1 MMATNDSRLIFYS
14 SPGQLQELACVVAS
28 ASIWYRTMEQC
39 RREST
44 NSCRWLVCDDRQITE
59 IVQLPGNI
67 QKMMVECIKIVQRC
81 FAVWCEFH
89 SSSVFSYPENA
100 GFVDGLV
107 GLISWRADGTIHW
120 EHTAKNLIRSD
131 VLSEIEK
138 YKMACIYCLIDD
150 IRILRLTAMVS
161 DHPMIQYW
169 NFKMSGGECTIQ
181 VDEAC
186 SCVEV
191 HLLKNCCAETW
202 SAFEYLWGFL
212 TDDEQVEKVIDMNNY
227 TKDYEFL
234 KHALCKLSR
243 TQLDSVISRS
253 SEIFR
258 CLTTEFGTDVIDVW
272 NRLKNVVTNNAFYP
286 ILRTLLL
293 HLQSRAIRL
302 TSEIWMDAQD
312 DLKNH
317 LLANYSKKLL
327 NDLRYVA
334 PGRTI
339 EGLSK
344 DVRLLIELLSV
355 MDAESREKFWRENW
369 KDLIVGMSAANLQN
383 IMTLCLGS
391 KDKITSFKKNHLS
404 DYASIEVYC
413 LKLVHA
419 ECFEELSEFLQFCSD
434 EPEVVFN
441 LKVSVLKSFDTF
453 DACVIFYGQYPV
465 NPRKF
470 IDETF
475 PDTNQLREFERDLIL
490 GQESEP
496 HFKFAIEHGVIACI
510 RNYVELI
517 LSSTS
522 DLALAKNR
530 LLELSRDI
538 LISGEYRNVRVDAWN
553 DFIKWCLNEDENAVE
568 NFKLSLPLD
577 RIFKTLFEICV
588 VEVMGWL
595 YDRGKKFTGSWKDFH
610 PEFVRLEFFLQ
621 WVFSS
626 EKAIQDF
633 KLAKLYELRDS
644 GQIKTKFKFDDEMNL
659 FLSWFF
665 NDDKSRIEEFKASL
679 S

>member
-28 ASIWYRTMEQC
+28 ASIWYRNMEKDH
-39 RREST
+39 REST
-44 NSCRWLVCDDRQITE
+44 HPRGWLLCGDREITE
-59 IVQLPGNI
+59 TVQLPGNI
-67 QKMMVECIKIVQRC
+67 QKMMVECINIVESGL
-81 FAVWCEFH
+81 AAWCDFH

-107 GLISWRADGTIHW
+107 GHISWRADGTIHW

-138 YKMACIYCLIDD
+138 YKMACVYCLIDD
-150 IRILRLTAMVS
+150 IRILRLTAIVS
-161 DHPMIQYW
+161 DHPMIRYW
-169 NFKMSGGECTIQ
+169 NFKMSGRECTIQ

-186 SCVEV
+186 SCVEA

-202 SAFEYLWGFL
+202 FAFEYLWGFL

-227 TKDYEFL
+227 TKDYKFL
-234 KHALCKLSR
+234 KYALCKLSR
-243 TQLDSVISRS
+243 TQLDRVISRS

-258 CLTTEFGTDVIDVW
+258 CLTTESETCVIDVW
-272 NRLKNVVTNNAFYP
+272 NRVKNVVSNKVFYP
-286 ILRTLLL
+286 FLHTLLL
-293 HLQSRAIRL
+293 QLERRATL
-302 TSEIWMDAQD
+302 TYEIWMDTPD

-317 LLANYSKKLL
+317 LLANHSKKLL

-334 PGRTI
+334 PGRSI
-339 EGLSK
+339 KGLSK
-344 DVRLLIELLSV
+344 DVRLLIELLST
-355 MDAESREKFWRENW
+355 MDAKYREKFWRENW
-369 KDLIVGMSAANLQN
+369 KDLIVGTSAANLQN

-391 KDKITSFKKNHLS
+391 NDKVTSFKKNHMS

-413 LKLVHA
+413 ARLLRGVYL
-419 ECFEELSEFLQFCSD
+419 EELSEFLQFCSD

-441 LKVSVLKSFDTF
+441 LRVSVLKSIDMFR
-453 DACVIFYGQYPV
+453 ACVMFPYHV
-465 NPRKF
+465 DPRKF
-470 IDETF
+470 LDETF
-475 PDTNQLREFERDLIL
+475 PDTNQLREFERELIL
-490 GQESEP
+490 VQESEA
-496 HFKFAIEHGVIACI
+496 HFKCAIEYGVIASI

-522 DLALAKNR
+522 DLLLAKNK

-538 LISGEYRNVRVDAWN
+538 LISGKYINVHVDAWN
-553 DFIKWCLNEDENAVE
+553 DFIKWCLNEDDNAVE

-577 RIFKTLFEICV
+577 RIFKTVFAKCV
-588 VEVMGWL
+588 VKVMGSL
-595 YDRGKKFTGSWKDFH
+595 YNREKKFTGSWKDFH
-610 PEFVRLEFFLQ
+610 PEFVGLEFFLQ